1 MTEREK
7 QRAIV
12 YTCFESLDKASEI
25 LREHPDWIYCK
36 DGIVGETAFH
46 YLVVENQLEAV
57 KLLSKHGANINEH
70 DYEGMTPLMT
80 AIFMDYREMAEWLLS
95 NGASIEGR
103 TELGWTT
110 LSIATDSEKAWAFQK

>member
-12 YTCFESLDKASEI
+12 YACFESLDNAREL
-25 LREHPDWIYCK
+25 LREHPDWIHCK

-46 YLVVENQLEAV
+46 YLVVENQLESV
-57 KLLSKHGANINEH
+57 KLLLGHGANIDEP

-80 AIFMDYREMAEWLLS
+80 AIFMNYREMAE
-95 NGASIEGR
+95 
-103 TELGWTT
+103 
-110 LSIATDSEKAWAFQK
+110 